1 MDTVSEFFS
10 VLRFYRRWY
19 TAKAVAP
26 LTALAG
32 FRFSWTARAGQKW
45 RHRLLR
51 WFFNPSFAN
60 HFAGC
65 RQHNCCVCDD
75 EPVAVLRWCAE

>member
-1 MDTVSEFFS
+1 MDKVSEFFLM
-10 VLRFYRRWY
+10 LRFYRRWY

-32 FRFSWTARAGQKW
+32 LRFSWTSRASQKW
-45 RHRLLR
+45 RYRLLR

-60 HFAGC
+60 HFAGW
-65 RQHNCCVCDD
+65 QNGG
-75 EPVAVLRWCAE
+75 PTTPWA